1 MLCRLTLSCPRI
13 TQCIQF
19 HSLKMIYFST
29 NKVLQDSI
37 YISPPF
43 RNSTDG
49 NIRLSLN
56 NGYNLLF
63 RLALYSSVEQIHAQH
78 LDSPNLTSLHP
89 KRVKTLRYIFIK
101 MEVAFIL
108 LFNSIQALSFA
119 KDMEAE
125 EEFLHII
132 PSSISI
138 QLERNEIFLSISGSG
153 YLTVAIDGNR
163 RKNQ

>member
-13 TQCIQF
+13 TQCMQF

-49 NIRLSLN
+49 IIRLSLN

-78 LDSPNLTSLHP
+78 SYLDNLTSLHP

-119 KDMEAE
+119 KEMEAE

-132 PSSISI
+132 PSSNSL

-153 YLTVAIDGNR
+153 YLNSCNR
-163 RKNQ
+163 M